1 MLDLEPLNVCIAT
14 EPPVAHALT
23 KHQWQV
29 VLAESDIVAFIVAV
43 GLLARSAAYVRVA
56 DEADSADELPFHLRR
71 DRLRLVSSALFRQLD
86 SERRREIAR
95 WMQQLSD
102 CSSEM

>member
-23 KHQWQV
+23 THQWQV

>member
-56 DEADSADELPFHLRR
+56 DETSADDELPFHLRR
-71 DRLRLVSSALFRQLD
+71 DRMRLVSAALFRQLD
-86 SERRREIAR
+86 SERRREVSR
-95 WMQQLSD
+95 WMQQLSVCAAD
-102 CSSEM
+102 A